1 MISVLLPVDGSESSA
16 RAVQMVI
23 KLYRRLAPLEIR
35 LLHVQVSDGVPAD
48 ALGGP
53 GGDRGDAPQAD
64 RQALN
69 AAQAMLTQAGVPY
82 TSEVRKGYVPPVIAD
97 YAKSMNCDAI
107 VMGTRGMGSTAELI
121 GSIARQVISLSDVPV
136 TLVK

>member
-53 GGDRGDAPQAD
+53 GDDRGDAPQAD

>member
-1 MISVLLPVDGSESSA
+1 M
-16 RAVQMVI
+16 
-23 KLYRRLAPLEIR
+23 
-35 LLHVQVSDGVPAD
+35 
-48 ALGGP
+48 
-53 GGDRGDAPQAD
+53 
-64 RQALN
+64 
-69 AAQAMLTQAGVPY
+69 
-82 TSEVRKGYVPPVIAD
+82 PPVIAD

>member
-48 ALGGP
+48 ALGGSS
-53 GGDRGDAPQAD
+53 GDRGDAFQAD
-64 RQALN
+64 QQALN